1 MGISVDK
8 WTKYKLLLEEEK
20 LASNL
25 PATKLFTEESLW
37 EFLDHYGAI
46 IIKPCFG
53 HRGKGVIQVT
63 SLTKDKFEIHAGMEK
78 ITIYG
83 KDLFEYLKENHC
95 PSRRRYI
102 VQKKIDLAKVTDC
115 PVDIRVIVQRKKNS
129 SDWNVTGKLAKI
141 ARDGF
146 IITSAAKEL
155 VSVEEAFE
163 RSSLNPQLLKT
174 LLIDLERV
182 SLFAAKQMEKYYT
195 KSRMIGF
202 DMGIDQEGEIWII
215 EANLTPNIAMFNKVE
230 DKSAY
235 ELIKS
240 YRR

>member
-1 MGISVDK
+1 MGELKYMGISVDK

-115 PVDIRVIVQRKKNS
+115 PVDIRVIVQRKKILQIGMSRVNLQRLHGM
-129 SDWNVTGKLAKI
+129 V
-141 ARDGF
+141 
-146 IITSAAKEL
+146 
-155 VSVEEAFE
+155 
-163 RSSLNPQLLKT
+163 LL
-174 LLIDLERV
+174 LQVQQR
-182 SLFAAKQMEKYYT
+182 
-195 KSRMIGF
+195 
-202 DMGIDQEGEIWII
+202 
-215 EANLTPNIAMFNKVE
+215 NL
-230 DKSAY
+230 Y
-235 ELIKS
+235 L
-240 YRR
+240 